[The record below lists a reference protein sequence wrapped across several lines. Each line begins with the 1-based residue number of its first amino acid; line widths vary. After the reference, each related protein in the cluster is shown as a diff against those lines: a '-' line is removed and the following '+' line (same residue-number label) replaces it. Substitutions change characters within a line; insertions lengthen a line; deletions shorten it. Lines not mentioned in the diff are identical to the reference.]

1 MFLGLETLPSAFST
15 YCLIRA
21 RLAGNK
27 EPVNGQGLAN
37 IVVFKIEIS
46 YISDGKVGVEELF
59 LTRLVLR
66 NGFSFSFTYYTNQD
80 RARSRR

>member
-1 MFLGLETLPSAFST
+1 MFLGLETLPSVFST

-37 IVVFKIEIS
+37 IVVFKIIS
-46 YISDGKVGVEELF
+46 LM
-59 LTRLVLR
+59 
-66 NGFSFSFTYYTNQD
+66 
-80 RARSRR
+80 ARSMLKNYFLHASF